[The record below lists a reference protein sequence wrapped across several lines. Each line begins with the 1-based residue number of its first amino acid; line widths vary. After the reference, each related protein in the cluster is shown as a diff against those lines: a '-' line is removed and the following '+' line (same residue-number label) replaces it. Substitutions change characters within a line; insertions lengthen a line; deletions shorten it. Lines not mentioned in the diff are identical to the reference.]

1 MKTGTR
7 RLPFNT
13 CMGIGVLAISLWTTA
28 TIPLAGQQ
36 ISGTFLD
43 ANGGGPIADAVVA
56 VFDVRDSLVVSLLS
70 DSTGRFS
77 SMLPRA
83 GIYSLRVEKIGYRTQ
98 QTDTFAIEAS
108 EVLAVRIVVGVEA
121 VPLMPIE
128 VLARY
133 HVPRA
138 HPDFH
143 RRVEWGRQTGF
154 GHFFTRDDIE
164 ATALLRA
171 SSILMQV
178 PSIRLVYARDGTVY
192 LGAPARGTYNCRPA
206 VFLNGMEISQSFG
219 LDALSLDELE
229 GIEVYRSPSE
239 IPTELA
245 RPGVCAVVAFWT
257 RVGMRDGTWS
267 WRPVLAAGAVALT
280 GILLFRFIR

>member
-1 MKTGTR
+1 MTSGSR

-13 CMGIGVLAISLWTTA
+13 RMGTGALAISLWA
-28 TIPLAGQQ
+28 CAAIPLAGQQ
-36 ISGTFLD
+36 ISGTVLD
-43 ANGGGPIADAVVA
+43 AHDGGPMADATVA
-56 VFDVRDSLVVSLLS
+56 VFDVRDSLIVRLHT

-83 GIYSLRVEKIGYRTQ
+83 GTYSLRVEKIGYRTQ

-108 EVLAVRIVVGVEA
+108 EVLAVRIVVGVDA
-121 VPLMPIE
+121 VPLAPIE

-138 HPDFH
+138 HPDYH
-143 RRVEWGRQTGF
+143 RRVEWGRRTGF
-154 GHFFTRDDIE
+154 GHFITRDDIE

-192 LGAPARGTYNCRPA
+192 LGASARGTYNCRPA

-229 GIEVYRSPSE
+229 GIEIYRSPTE
-239 IPTELA
+239 IPSELA

-257 RVGMRDGTWS
+257 RVGQRDGRWS

-280 GILLFRFIR
+280 GILLFGFIR